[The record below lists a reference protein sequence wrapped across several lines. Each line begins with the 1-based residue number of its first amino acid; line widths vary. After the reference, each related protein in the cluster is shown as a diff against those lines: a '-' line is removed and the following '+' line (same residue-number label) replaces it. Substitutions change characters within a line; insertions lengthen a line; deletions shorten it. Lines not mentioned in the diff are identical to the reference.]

1 MCPTSEAEASS
12 DAVQDKGSKANGM
25 TSIIN
30 NDATPSTTETTATA
44 EIAATVDS
52 TETRVNWLDR
62 LPRELRNGVY
72 AHALPHNIV
81 FHDGV
86 LCSDVADVLSM
97 NRRSRQEGRKEMEK
111 MRDTRHF
118 VFEFSSNVAMLNYL
132 DALPDNTLESYT
144 NLTITVKGAYNGHS
158 TIYSNNN
165 GCHRT
170 NISPTLRREGD
181 EVWFEVIYAWPDSRD
196 QPFYQRELQF
206 SCPTIQAQF
215 ERLTG
220 MAFTA
225 GVVEL
230 RLSTHSHEEDV
241 PHVRAY
247 RLSVWNSL
255 PRGTTFYYSHK
266 LC

>member
-1 MCPTSEAEASS
+1 MCPTSEAQASS

-25 TSIIN
+25 TGIIN
-30 NDATPSTTETTATA
+30 DTTSSTTETTATA

-72 AHALPHNIV
+72 AHALPRNIV

-86 LCSDVADVLSM
+86 ICSGVADILSM
-97 NRRSRQEGRKEMEK
+97 NHRARQEGRQEMEK

-118 VFEFSSNVAMLNYL
+118 GIEFSSNVAMLNCF
-132 DALPDNTLESYT
+132 DALPDSSLESHT
-144 NLTITVKGAYNGHS
+144 NLAITVKGAYNGHS

-170 NISPTLRREGD
+170 KISLTLRREGD
-181 EVWFEVIYAWPDSRD
+181 EVWFEVVYACPDCRD

-206 SCPTIQAQF
+206 SRPTIQAQF

-220 MAFTA
+220 MIFTA

-230 RLSTHSHEEDV
+230 RIYTHSHEEDV
-241 PHVRAY
+241 PHVCAY

-255 PRGTTFYYSHK
+255 PRGTTFYYIQK
-266 LC
+266 PC